1 MIAPTRLALAA
12 LALLAATTAA
22 FAQVAP
28 PPRPG
33 APGSEEPPPARIQ
46 LGPVGVRPAVILREV
61 GYDSNVLNR
70 NTDEQGDFTATV
82 GARVDLGA
90 RVARFLTSASTF
102 YEYLYFK
109 DFDERAGIEPR
120 R

>member
-22 FAQVAP
+22 FAQVAL

-33 APGSEEPPPARIQ
+33 APGSEEPPPARIH
-46 LGPVGVRPAVILREV
+46 LGPVGVRPAVIFREV

-70 NTDEQGDFTATV
+70 NTTTTPSAT
-82 GARVDLGA
+82 R
-90 RVARFLTSASTF
+90 RHRRASTHA
-102 YEYLYFK
+102 
-109 DFDERAGIEPR
+109 AGCMQR
-120 R
+120 